1 MKRVRSRGLP
11 KVLMCLPFIY
21 VSNLFVEKKKR
32 MFPEHGASYVDAFQ
46 ASTQFSQ
53 QDCHLD
59 EAKQVFPTQHIDID
73 DFITTQP
80 PLSHSTYEGLIQRNG
95 STNLLAQHQRQGNY
109 SHWRR

>member
-1 MKRVRSRGLP
+1 MKRVRSRGLA

-21 VSNLFVEKKKR
+21 VSNLFVEKKYR
-32 MFPEHGASYVDAFQ
+32 MCPEHGTSSVDAFQ
-46 ASTQFSQ
+46 ASNQFLE

-59 EAKQVFPTQHIDID
+59 VVKQVFPTQYIDID
-73 DFITTQP
+73 DFITTQS
-80 PLSHSTYEGLIQRNG
+80 PLSHSTYEGPIQRNG